1 MGESCRGCPTISDA
15 RDRATATVDPPSPGS
30 LGSARIRRDDATE
43 ARTGHRRPDPIR
55 GAPDDDGPT
64 PEDPLNAPAST
75 AARLVVV
82 AGPSGVGKGTVVAQA
97 LGLDPGIWLSVSA
110 TTRAPRPGEVDGVNY
125 RFLDREAFMAQVAAG
140 GMLEWAEFA
149 GNLYGTP
156 RAPVE
161 ERLAQG
167 VPVLLEIELEGA
179 RQVRRTAPE
188 ALQVFLAPPDVAEL
202 ERRLRGRGT
211 EDDTSVA
218 RRLAIAATELAAQGE
233 FDVVVVND
241 DAQAAARRLVAL
253 VRS

>member
-1 MGESCRGCPTISDA
+1 
-15 RDRATATVDPPSPGS
+15 
-30 LGSARIRRDDATE
+30 
-43 ARTGHRRPDPIR
+43 
-55 GAPDDDGPT
+55 
-64 PEDPLNAPAST
+64 
-75 AARLVVV
+75 
-82 AGPSGVGKGTVVAQA
+82 VAQA
-97 LGLDPGIWLSVSA
+97 LALDPGIWLSVSA
-110 TTRAPRPGEVDGVNY
+110 TTRAPRPGEVDGVDY

-161 ERLAQG
+161 ERLVQG
-167 VPVLLEIELEGA
+167 TPVLLEIELEGA

-211 EDDTSVA
+211 EDDA
-218 RRLAIAATELAAQGE
+218 AIDRRLAIASTELAAQGE

-241 DAQAAARRLVAL
+241 DAEAAARRLVGL